1 MNVSSSSLL
10 NESSSFYKSPVL
22 NEIFEL
28 KSCINNKRR
37 AIYNFSISIFS
48 SLQTIF
54 VLSTSELL
62 FQKLQLNIMIVQSI
76 LMKKKVWIKV
86 CLNQQPEWN
95 KRHSPNNTITS
106 DETLTNSSIN
116 LKSYYFATSL

>member
-1 MNVSSSSLL
+1 MNVSSSSLV

-76 LMKKKVWIKV
+76 LMKKKV
-86 CLNQQPEWN
+86 
-95 KRHSPNNTITS
+95 
-106 DETLTNSSIN
+106 
-116 LKSYYFATSL
+116 